1 MVFMEL
7 SFHPTKHLSIIKVLS
22 YMDKEGKEFKSYENV
37 GEKCLT
43 LEFCRFPHVV
53 YVDWL

>member
-7 SFHPTKHLSIIKVLS
+7 SFHPTKHFSIIKVLS
-22 YMDKEGKEFKSYENV
+22 YMDKEGKEFKSYENF